1 MEEKTCKKCG
11 KKPCHCSDKTGEV
24 FMEKKDKKRPLKE
37 KKKEI
42 AKKMSG
48 KQSLKSHGRNEGEK
62 MMGDN
67 TTEWNRS

>member
-1 MEEKTCKKCG
+1 MSKKILKNVGEKV
-11 KKPCHCSDKTGEV
+11 SA
-24 FMEKKDKKRPLKE
+24 KKRH
-37 KKKEI
+37 I

-48 KQSLKSHGRNEGEK
+48 KQSLKSHGRNEGEN